1 MRFLFTTLF
10 LLSSSLSYA
19 NGVSSFFDKLQG
31 TWVLNSGEIIN
42 HDGRG
47 NEARLKITEL
57 SSTVVKTSEKEWK
70 FTEHYCVETDCIDT
84 SYFYIL
90 ENENDLYLVTEE
102 GRSELVTLQSGE
114 NNLKFVLQNSGSYSV
129 TDCNI
134 IGDSEM
140 TQDGF
145 TVNSDFT
152 RSEVKISL
160 KKSEI

>member
-1 MRFLFTTLF
+1 M
-10 LLSSSLSYA
+10 SSSLSYA
-19 NGVSSFFDKLQG
+19 NEVSDFFDKLQG
-31 TWVLNSGEIIN
+31 KWILNHGEIIN
-42 HDGRG
+42 YDGRG

-57 SSTVVKTSEKEWK
+57 SSTVEKTSEKEWK

-114 NNLKFVLQNSGSYSV
+114 NNLKFILKNSGSYSV

-134 IGDSEM
+134 INGTEM

-145 TVNSDFT
+145 TVNTDFT